1 MKIYLVFDCVNSDT
15 LYLSAGQ
22 KIRAGKSFR
31 LFRTDDN
38 GIEDKVTDQNEEQ
51 ILRWL
56 MSSSG
61 GDLLLDKLQLSN
73 NAFRAFSVRKP
84 VVENPHY
91 SDVDLILCESELPQY
106 SVGIQCKRVKIESLN
121 EKQDEVNKL
130 HDIKKAVVQANKQ
143 RENLGFHRNYLLIIS
158 QIFGR
163 KFTNENAIFRKGR
176 PKTRQRIYE
185 FPQRESLHEDVGII
199 FVEIGQPT
207 GKSFRT
213 QVNVCLRV
221 DKEAARLNQ
230 SPNLTNR
237 IKELFQI
244 KQSEYTNKD

>member
-1 MKIYLVFDCVNSDT
+1 MKNYLVFDCVNSDR
-15 LYLSAGQ
+15 LFFNAGQ
-22 KIRAGKSFR
+22 TIRAGESFQ
-31 LFRTDDN
+31 LFTTEDG
-38 GIEDKVTDQNEEQ
+38 GIEDKVTNESEEQ
-51 ILRWL
+51 ILQWL

-61 GDLLLDKLQLSN
+61 GDLLLDKLQLSR

-84 VVENPHY
+84 VVENPHH
-91 SDVDLILCESELPQY
+91 SDIDLILCEPELPQY

-121 EKQDEVNKL
+121 EKEDDVNKL
-130 HDIKKAVVQANKQ
+130 PDVKKAVVQANKQ
-143 RENLGFHRNYLLIIS
+143 REIFGFHRNYLLIIS

-176 PKTRQRIYE
+176 PETRQRIYQ

-207 GKSFRT
+207 GKSYRT
-213 QVNVCLRV
+213 QVNICLRV
-221 DKEAARLNQ
+221 DKEASRLDQ

-237 IKELFQI
+237 VKELFQLM
-244 KQSEYTNKD
+244 